1 VVNQAKGW
9 TVFVESLQAPDH
21 GRIFTL
27 DQLAK
32 LRAERKEDPRDVF
45 WVSTLQN
52 DAGNQTLACA
62 GCLET
67 GFVGEGF
74 KGRARRVRMMLG
86 TWDGERLG
94 RKVGF

>member
-1 VVNQAKGW
+1 MVNQAKRW

-52 DAGNQTLACA
+52 DAGNQTLAFA
-62 GCLET
+62 GSQGNWIC
-67 GFVGEGF
+67 GGG
-74 KGRARRVRMMLG
+74 G
-86 TWDGERLG
+86 
-94 RKVGF
+94 